1 MSENIEILNKIRQAD
16 TILLA
21 AHIRPD
27 GDAVGSTLGFG
38 LSLLEAGKKVQMVLN
53 DSVPRVFHYLKGFE
67 KIKTKQ
73 NGGHDL
79 SIVLDCSDLKRTGT
93 IFDNICPDI
102 NIDHHITNEKFAKIN
117 LVRTDACA
125 TASILAENLPVWGL
139 PVNKDVANALL
150 TGIVSDTLGFR
161 TSNVTPK
168 TLKLAAELIEKGA
181 DLSEIYYRNLI
192 TRTYEAARYWGSGLI
207 NLNRE
212 EKFVWTS
219 LTLEDRK
226 EAEYSGNDDADL
238 INILSSIE
246 NIPVS
251 LIFIEQNND
260 QVKVSWRAK
269 CGYDVSQ
276 IALKFGGGGHPA
288 AAGATIDGKLDKIK
302 KMVLEETRLFVENSL
317 DNL

>member
-1 MSENIEILNKIRQAD
+1 MSEITEIKEKIRQAE

-38 LSLLEAGKKVQMVLN
+38 LSLLEAGKKVQMVLS
-53 DSVPRVFHYLKGFE
+53 DGVPKVFHYLPGFN
-67 KIKTKQ
+67 KIKTRR

-79 SIVLDCSDLKRTGT
+79 SIVLDCSDLQRTGP

-117 LVRTDACA
+117 FVKTDACA
-125 TASILAENLPVWGL
+125 TASILAEYLPVWDL
-139 PVNKDVANALL
+139 PINKDVASALL

-168 TLKLAAELIEKGA
+168 TLKLASELMVKGA

-192 TRTYEAARYWGSGLI
+192 TRTYEAARYWGNGLTK
-207 NLNRE
+207 LNRE
-212 EKFVWTS
+212 EKLVWTS
-219 LTLEDRK
+219 LTLDNRK
-226 EAEYSGNDDADL
+226 EADYPGNDDADL

-246 NIPVS
+246 DIPVS
-251 LIFIEQNND
+251 LIFIEQNNG

-269 CGYDVSQ
+269 NGYDVSQ
-276 IALKFGGGGHPA
+276 IAVKFGGGGHPA
-288 AAGATIDGKLDKIK
+288 AAGASIDGNLDEIM
-302 KMVLEETRLFVENSL
+302 KMVLEETRLLVEKS
-317 DNL
+317 